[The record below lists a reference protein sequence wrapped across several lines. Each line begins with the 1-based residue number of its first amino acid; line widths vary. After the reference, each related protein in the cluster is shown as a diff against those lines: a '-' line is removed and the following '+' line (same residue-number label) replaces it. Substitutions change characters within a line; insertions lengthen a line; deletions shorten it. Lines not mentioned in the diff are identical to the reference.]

1 MKKMNKSWL
10 FFALLLFWLPGSAQ
24 NEYTLVQIIDRV
36 VAENYQI
43 RMIANDATIAANNH
57 TPGNAG
63 FLPKIDAE
71 ASQTWT
77 LNNIDQQLAN
87 GEINQGNNAQSS
99 NFSGLVGLN
108 WTVFDGFK
116 MFAMRNKLGALAEI
130 GRLDARFYIN
140 QTVADVSLA
149 YYEMLQ
155 GTALLDNYQKAL
167 EVSRFRYQ
175 LEGNKRRLGS
185 GSGLLYNQAKTD
197 YLSDS
202 AKVLE
207 QQNALKS
214 LEIEINRLM
223 NLPLDQSVDLAAPQ
237 TELPLIEA
245 KETVMNKAKE
255 ANQNLKKALLEELVA
270 EANLRMERANRY
282 PSVDLF
288 ANYSF
293 SRQVNQVGFIRSNQN
308 AGPGAGVSVRFNLY
322 NGGNVNRTVKN
333 AEINQAT
340 AELNTKS
347 NHQLVE
353 KAVLLAFNQY
363 QNTSA
368 RLAIAKTQQQTAT
381 ASLEIARQQYEAGT
395 IDGYNFR
402 LTQLSLIDANNR
414 VIQLRF
420 AIQSSAVELMRLTD
434 TIVERSL

>member
-1 MKKMNKSWL
+1 MNKSWL
-10 FFALLLFWLPGSAQ
+10 FFALLLFWLPSSAQ
-24 NEYTLVQIIDRV
+24 NEFTLSQLIDRV

-43 RMIANDATIAANNH
+43 RMVANDATIAANNH
-57 TPGNAG
+57 TLGNAG
-63 FLPKIDAE
+63 FLPIVDAE

-77 LNNIDQQLAN
+77 VNNIDQQLAN

-99 NFSGLVGLN
+99 NLSGLVGLN
-108 WTVFDGFK
+108 WTVFDGFR
-116 MFAMRNKLGALAEI
+116 MFAMHNKLGALAEI
-130 GRLDARFYIN
+130 GKLDARFYIN

-149 YYEMLQ
+149 YYELLQ
-155 GTALLDNYQKAL
+155 GKALLDNYQMAQ
-167 EVSRFRYQ
+167 EISRFRYQ
-175 LEGNKRRLGS
+175 LEGNKRTLGS

-223 NLPLDQSVDLAAPQ
+223 NLPLDQALDLAAP
-237 TELPLIEA
+237 EADLPLLKG
-245 KETVMNKAKE
+245 KEVLLNQAKE

-270 EANLRMERANRY
+270 EANLRMERSNRY
-282 PSVDLF
+282 PQVDLF

-308 AGPGAGVSVRFNLY
+308 VGPGAGVSVRFNLF

-333 AEINQAT
+333 AEINQAS

-363 QNTSA
+363 QNASE

-381 ASLEIARQQYEAGT
+381 TSLEIARQQYEAGT

-420 AIQSSAVELMRLTD
+420 AIQSATVELLRLTD